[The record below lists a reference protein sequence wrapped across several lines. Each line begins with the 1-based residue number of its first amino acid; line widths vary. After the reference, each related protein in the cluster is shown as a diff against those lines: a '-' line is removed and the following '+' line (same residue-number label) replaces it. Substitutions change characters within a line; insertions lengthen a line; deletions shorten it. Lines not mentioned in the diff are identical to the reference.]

1 MAKNLKLNIKNAQL
15 AEALNLAKPKIKV
28 PKKAPREELPA
39 EPAMQERAE
48 ALAEQEPRR
57 SPLEGKIVRSAE
69 EASFEAAPTVE
80 SSYPD
85 RAVSSSG
92 RNESLTHTV
101 SSAAAPEVAPSTE
114 ADRPRYMGPRVV
126 SRPAEPRGSPSKGP
140 SGKAAESRPDSKRY
154 VGFGTVQKPS
164 APVFKASA
172 STMRYVSAQR
182 PVEPPAEVEERPARR
197 TSAFDEAFGA
207 EPGAPRAPSE
217 RPSFPRGERPSFPRG
232 ERPSFPRGER
242 PSGPRQFEGRPPR
255 GEGPG
260 REYSSEGGRP
270 PGRFP
275 PGERPYRP
283 AGEGRPGERPSGP
296 RSFGRPMTPGGPR
309 PMGTGPRGPGMGPRG
324 PGMGPR
330 GPGMGPR
337 GPGMGPRGPGMGPR
351 GPGAA
356 RGPVPVIPGKELP
369 RGFTERRE
377 GPKRPDA
384 ARDKERAAG
393 RSKEDRRFDA
403 RDRQG
408 LRDSED
414 EGWRKR
420 RAIKGRNAEPEF
432 RPESEITI
440 RLPMVVKDLA
450 AAMKLKVAQLIS
462 KLFMQGLTFTVN
474 DSLDDET
481 LVQLIGSEFG
491 CTIHVDRS
499 EEQRVAVTSNSIRQE
514 IEAADPSELIL
525 RAPVVAFMGHVDHGK
540 TSLIDA
546 IRSSNRAAGEA
557 GAITQHIGA
566 FQAQTTVGPITILD
580 TPGHEAFSAMR
591 ERGAEVTDVVVLVV
605 AGDEGMRQQTIEA
618 LNQARAAG
626 VQIVVALNKCDRPG
640 FNAETVYRQLA
651 DHELLPESWGGQTI
665 CVNTSAVT
673 KEGVQQLLEMIALQ
687 TEVMELRA
695 NPASRARGTVL
706 ESEMHKGLGAT
717 ATVLV
722 QNGTLRSGDSLV
734 FDTCWARVKTMR
746 NDVGQN
752 LKEAGPSM
760 AVKITGLSDLPDAGS
775 EFVVVKNEREAREI
789 SEARV
794 EGLRRAAQAIKRPSM
809 DSLLEQAQEK
819 KVLRLVV
826 KADVKGS
833 LEAVLNALSRIKSDK
848 VSIEVVSSGVGEIS
862 ESDVTLAATSKAT
875 IMGFHTAIEAHA
887 ADLVRERG
895 ITIKMHDIIYHL
907 VDDVKE
913 LMRAQLDKVQREQE
927 LGVIEVRQTFRSS
940 ALGVIAGCQ
949 VIQGIVKRN
958 SLIRVLRDNEVIWKG
973 SIASLKRLK
982 EDVKEVA
989 KGYDCGVLLNGFS
1002 DFKEGDL
1009 LQAYEIEYIPQ
1020 QL

>member
-1 MAKNLKLNIKNAQL
+1 LAKNLKLNIKNAQL
-15 AEALNLAKPKIKV
+15 AEALNLAKPKIKA
-28 PKKAPREELPA
+28 PKKAPKQEQPA
-39 EPAMQERAE
+39 EVAPQEKVEAVAAE
-48 ALAEQEPRR
+48 AEPRR
-57 SPLEGKIVRSAE
+57 SPLEGKIVRVSDEEAFVSPSTREEAPAKASSAE
-69 EASFEAAPTVE
+69 LHRGVREPEAAAE
-80 SSYPD
+80 SRTGEPE
-85 RAVSSSG
+85 RA
-92 RNESLTHTV
+92 RTF
-101 SSAAAPEVAPSTE
+101 
-114 ADRPRYMGPRVV
+114 GPRVV
-126 SRPAEPRGSPSKGP
+126 SRPAEHRTGQGT
-140 SGKAAESRPDSKRY
+140 SRPAAKPAEARGDSKRY
-154 VGFGTVQKPS
+154 VGFGTVQKPT

-172 STMRYVSAQR
+172 STMKYVSAQR
-182 PVEPPAEVEERPARR
+182 PAETPSVEEEERPARG
-197 TSAFDEAFGA
+197 SSPFDDVFQQERPAR
-207 EPGAPRAPSE
+207 PPSDRAPGPRTREPRFERSE
-217 RPSFPRGERPSFPRG
+217 RPERGDRPDRG
-232 ERPSFPRGER
+232 DRPFGAR
-242 PSGPRQFEGRPPR
+242 PSGPREPGAFRGPPR
-255 GEGPG
+255 GEGYQPRGEGYQPRGEGYQPRGEGGPRGPG
-260 REYSSEGGRP
+260 RPGFDRGPRP
-270 PGRFP
+270 G
-275 PGERPYRP
+275 
-283 AGEGRPGERPSGP
+283 GEGRGPGGP
-296 RSFGRPMTPGGPR
+296 RGFGRPMTPGAPRGPGMGR
-309 PMGTGPRGPGMGPRG
+309 PPGAGPRGPGMGPR
-324 PGMGPR
+324 PGGPR
-330 GPGMGPR
+330 
-337 GPGMGPRGPGMGPR
+337 
-351 GPGAA
+351 AA
-356 RGPVPVIPGKELP
+356 VPVIPGKELP
-369 RGFTERRE
+369 RGFERRE
-377 GPKRPDA
+377 PPKKPDA

-393 RSKEDRRFDA
+393 KLKDDRRFDA

-408 LRDSED
+408 LRDSDD

-420 RAIKGRNAEPEF
+420 RAMKGRNAEPEA

-440 RLPMVVKDLA
+440 RLPIVVKDLA
-450 AAMKLKVAQLIS
+450 AAMKLKVSQLIS

-481 LVQLIGSEFG
+481 LVQLVGAEFG
-491 CTIHVDRS
+491 CTIHIDRS
-499 EEQRVAVTSNSIRQE
+499 EEQRVAVTSQSIRE
-514 IEAADPSELIL
+514 EVAATAPEELIM

-566 FQAQTTVGPITILD
+566 FQVQTAFGPITILD

-618 LNQARAAG
+618 LNQARAAN

-640 FNAETVYRQLA
+640 FNAENVYRQLA
-651 DHELLPESWGGQTI
+651 DHELLPEAWGGQTI

-687 TEVMELRA
+687 TEVMELKA

-706 ESEMHKGLGAT
+706 ESEMHKGQGAT

-746 NDVGQN
+746 NDLGQS

-794 EGLRRAAQAIKRPSM
+794 EGLRQAAQAIKRPSM
-809 DSLLEQAQEK
+809 DSLLDQAQEK
-819 KVLRLVV
+819 KILRVIV

-833 LEAVLNALSRIKSDK
+833 LEAVLNALSRIKSEK
-848 VSIEVVSSGVGEIS
+848 VSLEAIASGVGEVS
-862 ESDVTLAATSKAT
+862 ESDVNLAGSSKAT
-875 IMGFHTAIEAHA
+875 ILGFHTAIEAHA

-895 ITIKMHDIIYHL
+895 VVVRMHDIIYHL

-913 LMRAQLDKVQREQE
+913 LMRGLLDKVQREQE
-927 LGVIEVRQTFRSS
+927 LGVVEVRQTFRSS

-958 SLIRVLRDNEVIWKG
+958 SQIRVVRDNQVIWRG

-982 EDVKEVA
+982 EDVREVA
-989 KGYDCGVLLNGFS
+989 KGYDCGILLNGFS

-1009 LQAYEIEYIPQ
+1009 LQAFEIEYIAQ